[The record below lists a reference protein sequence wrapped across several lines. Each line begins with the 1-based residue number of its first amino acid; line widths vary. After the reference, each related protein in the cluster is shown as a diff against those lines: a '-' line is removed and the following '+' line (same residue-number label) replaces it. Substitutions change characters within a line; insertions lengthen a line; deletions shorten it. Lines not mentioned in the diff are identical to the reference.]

1 MAWIRV
7 LIFILSKLYEKVIW
21 AGWCLYSRVTSYLWS
36 LNTVMQG
43 NVARPRAGVGGT
55 HEAPSHS
62 GGHTGTCTRRVREDA
77 NQSLCGFQNKV
88 IYAMYS
94 CDHKKGFIFA
104 VFLMWWGVP
113 GIFIITLLPYD
124 RWGNRICQ
132 LLFKTEHWKY
142 TFPFNG

>member
-1 MAWIRV
+1 
-7 LIFILSKLYEKVIW
+7 
-21 AGWCLYSRVTSYLWS
+21 
-36 LNTVMQG
+36 MQG

-62 GGHTGTCTRRVREDA
+62 GGHTGTCTQKVREDA

-104 VFLMWWGVP
+104 VFFFDVMRRPRHLHYYLAPV
-113 GIFIITLLPYD
+113 
-124 RWGNRICQ
+124 
-132 LLFKTEHWKY
+132 
-142 TFPFNG
+142 

>member
-1 MAWIRV
+1 
-7 LIFILSKLYEKVIW
+7 
-21 AGWCLYSRVTSYLWS
+21 
-36 LNTVMQG
+36 MQG

-62 GGHTGTCTRRVREDA
+62 GGHTGTCTQRVREDA

-104 VFLMWWGVP
+104 VFFDVMRRPRHLHYYLAPV
-113 GIFIITLLPYD
+113 
-124 RWGNRICQ
+124 
-132 LLFKTEHWKY
+132 
-142 TFPFNG
+142 